1 MEGWQ
6 PIGTAPR
13 DGRTIL
19 VYLPIG
25 AGHPTRRQDD
35 VIAVTWAGAFWA
47 RATGWQAGWETPY
60 SGIKGDVPTHWRLLP
75 DPPERPPFE

>member
-19 VYLPIG
+19 IYLPIG

-47 RATGWQAGWETPY
+47 RATGLAGWL
-60 SGIKGDVPTHWRLLP
+60 GDAVQRHQGRCAHPL
-75 DPPERPPFE
+75 EAAARPAGAAAV